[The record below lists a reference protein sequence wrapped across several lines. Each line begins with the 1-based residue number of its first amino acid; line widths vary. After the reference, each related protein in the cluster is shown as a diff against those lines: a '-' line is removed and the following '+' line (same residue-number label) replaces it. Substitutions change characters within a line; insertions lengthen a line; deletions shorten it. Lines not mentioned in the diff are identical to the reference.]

1 MLLKS
6 LLLLFLFSPSAVLGA
21 DSSRTCYYPSKDVAV
36 DHTPC
41 SDDEQAACC
50 SSDHICLANGLCVN
64 VGRNQPYGF
73 SRAACTDR
81 YWGPNCPQVCV
92 GPSDPGNG
100 GCAIITLRADGNNT
114 TYCCNN
120 IKSNGSEA
128 VCENDEDPFTLSSG
142 AAIQGRAYLSNLV
155 AKDSGNNNN
164 RNVAIGAGVGVPLG
178 VLFLTAL
185 GWALFERKKRHALLH
200 SAAAATPFPIQQPGP
215 GGQTVMAQGM
225 AAPGPA
231 TRLQELEAVKHSGP
245 QELEARW

>member
-92 GPSDPGNG
+92 GRESYPAFVIPQF
-100 GCAIITLRADGNNT
+100 DG
-114 TYCCNN
+114 
-120 IKSNGSEA
+120 
-128 VCENDEDPFTLSSG
+128 
-142 AAIQGRAYLSNLV
+142 R
-155 AKDSGNNNN
+155 N
-164 RNVAIGAGVGVPLG
+164 R
-178 VLFLTAL
+178 LTA
-185 GWALFERKKRHALLH
+185 ALV
-200 SAAAATPFPIQQPGP
+200 TPMQRRTLE
-215 GGQTVMAQGM
+215 TVDAQ
-225 AAPGPA
+225 
-231 TRLQELEAVKHSGP
+231 L
-245 QELEARW
+245 